1 MQNLIQAHALRRIR
15 ENYMPQLA
23 SVHVAVRVQDFSAEL
38 ADHFVVGLLP
48 LLKQFVPQRVRIQHR
63 TVQFAQHRRDR
74 GFPGCDAAGEANAQH
89 QRGTAAAAGGLAVR
103 RAPRRS
109 RAALMVLLIN
119 MAMVSGPTPPGTGVS
134 APATLA
140 TSGCTSPTSAVPF
153 SRKAARRSGKCAKKF
168 SACAASLMRLMP
180 TSITVA
186 PGRTKSGVTI
196 PARPKAA
203 TTMSARRTT
212 SGKLRV
218 FEWQIVTVRSRAS
231 AEAPSACRRYRCG
244 PAPRRLHLPA
254 ESRCAG
260 KFPVL
265 RKACKLPRGGA

>member
-48 LLKQFVPQRVRIQHR
+48 LLKQFVPQRVR
-63 TVQFAQHRRDR
+63 DR

-89 QRGTAAAAGGLAVR
+89 QRGTAAAAGGLAVT

-196 PARPKAA
+196 PGRPKAA
-203 TTMSARRTT
+203 ITMSAR
-212 SGKLRV
+212 
-218 FEWQIVTVRSRAS
+218 
-231 AEAPSACRRYRCG
+231 
-244 PAPRRLHLPA
+244 
-254 ESRCAG
+254 
-260 KFPVL
+260 
-265 RKACKLPRGGA
+265 